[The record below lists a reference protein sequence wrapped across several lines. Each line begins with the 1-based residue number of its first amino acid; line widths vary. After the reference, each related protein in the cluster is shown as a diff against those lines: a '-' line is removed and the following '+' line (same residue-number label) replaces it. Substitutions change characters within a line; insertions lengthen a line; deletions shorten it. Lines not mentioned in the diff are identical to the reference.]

1 MDVIQFRVRH
11 PDGRVDH
18 LVTESARVLIGT
30 GSHCEVRLPVGAARV
45 EHVAIQSTPAGWRA
59 VARSFD
65 PVPKLDGVD
74 FNEAP
79 VLGDCVITI
88 DRTRVEVSP
97 AAGVGAGDAPIL
109 KKKGKGNVRVF
120 VYLALGLCGWMA
132 MYSAKAHQ
140 KTAAAEPKEVPAL
153 WTAEPAKCSQNSAE
167 PALATASA
175 HRELALAKEER
186 SPFHPED
193 GVEAV
198 TLYENASACLRVAGR
213 DAEADQATADAQR
226 LRTDMVDRFRVH
238 RLRLQRALAVEEW
251 DLAQHES
258 AVLLSFVP
266 AATGPY
272 VAWLANTRRRL
283 QLRHGSKGEK
293 K

>member
-1 MDVIQFRVRH
+1 MDVIKFHVRH

-18 LVTESARVLIGT
+18 LVTESPRVLIGT
-30 GSHCEVRLPVGAARV
+30 GSHCEVRLPVGSARV
-45 EHVAIQSTPAGWRA
+45 EHVAIQATPAGWRA

-65 PVPKLDGVD
+65 PIPKLDGVD

-88 DRTRVEVSP
+88 DQTRVEVSP
-97 AAGVGAGDAPIL
+97 SLGAGAGDAPIL
-109 KKKGKGNVRVF
+109 KQKSKGNVRVF
-120 VYLALGLCGWMA
+120 LYLGLGLCAWLA

-140 KTAAAEPKEVPAL
+140 KTAATEPKEVPAL
-153 WTAEPAKCSQNSAE
+153 WSSDPAKCSQSSAE
-167 PALATASA
+167 PALATGSA
-175 HRELALAKEER
+175 HLDLALAKEER

-213 DAEADQATADAQR
+213 DAEADQASADARR
-226 LRTDMVDRFRVH
+226 LRADMTDRFRVH

-266 AATGPY
+266 SASGPY
-272 VAWLANTRRRL
+272 VAWLSNTRRRL
-283 QLRHGSKGEK
+283 QLRHGSKGDK